1 MKSVLE
7 ECVYGVKSEMK
18 LDLNKN
24 AAAQDMIRIIM
35 HDKSLLPDE
44 AVKFAINRQMHQK
57 ILQEGY
63 ASIAFDLWGHD
74 NPEREWDKLD
84 NPIIEV
90 DLDKLSTRLVED
102 IMEKEDVSAE
112 LAVCYFLIFTMD
124 YLGYHI

>member
-1 MKSVLE
+1 MST
-7 ECVYGVKSEMK
+7 GVKSEMK

-35 HDKSLLPDE
+35 HD
-44 AVKFAINRQMHQK
+44 NRQMHQK